1 MFGAANYIKK
11 HTTGTPIERPSL
23 DGEYNNDIF
32 GRMEVGMANE
42 DLEMNRWTIWYVCGR
57 EETSSF
63 TKTSFYFINTNS
75 MHYARRLSTWL
86 RQPENLMVYTER
98 PLLPMDENETA
109 ENAAGRLVEDEWR
122 NKQSVIYR
130 KQRME
135 REVLMEKKRLEVEK
149 LMARLGL

>member
-1 MFGAANYIKK
+1 
-11 HTTGTPIERPSL
+11 
-23 DGEYNNDIF
+23 
-32 GRMEVGMANE
+32 MANE

-135 REVLMEKKRLEVEK
+135 KEVLMEKKRLEVEK
-149 LMARLGL
+149 LLARLGP